1 MDILSGILE
10 GLNQLK
16 NSTGMDI
23 SDIRF
28 RIISLLN
35 TLIQVDPEKRIEL
48 LSIDEDFCNA
58 VDASVLT
65 KSRRPEVRDTVS
77 AFCATL
83 IQYNKELSASSFS
96 GFDIESRDMI
106 QRMQMNHLW
115 DAIAGIRK
123 KHTTA
128 VTQLR

>member
-1 MDILSGILE
+1 MENIGLGKIRISNKILEEILDILSGIME

-23 SDIRF
+23 SDLRF

-35 TLIQVDPEKRIEL
+35 TLIQVDPEKRVEM

-58 VDASVLT
+58 MEVSTLT

-77 AFCATL
+77 SFCATL
-83 IQYNKELSASSFS
+83 I
-96 GFDIESRDMI
+96 
-106 QRMQMNHLW
+106 
-115 DAIAGIRK
+115 
-123 KHTTA
+123 
-128 VTQLR
+128 